1 MIAYVL
7 YNKDTLAERQT
18 ASLCER
24 LKREQVETELIDA
37 DSPRGVQLAEHYDVM
52 GRPAVVLV
60 TNEGTPMQV
69 WQGADGLPSAG
80 DVAYLAHQ

>member
-7 YNKDTLAERQT
+7 YNKATAAERG
-18 ASLCER
+18 AAELVAR
-24 LKREQVETELIDA
+24 LETEQVEAELVDA
-37 DSPRGVQLAEHYDVM
+37 DSRRGIQLAESYEIM

-60 TNEGTPMQV
+60 KDDGSPLGV
-69 WQGADGLPSAG
+69 WQGEDGMPAPA